1 MRGLKTA
8 IAMSGRTNVNNQPTG
23 SLSVELVEAGVRITA
38 RLKDGRTGAVTVPV
52 HLAEEL
58 GEGLIRLVREFERK
72 KFAESGWDVT

>member
-1 MRGLKTA
+1 MTE
-8 IAMSGRTNVNNQPTG
+8 QPRG
-23 SLSVELVEAGVRITA
+23 SLQVELVEAGVRIVA
-38 RLKDGRTGAVTVPV
+38 RLQDGRAGAVTVPV